1 MAHTAISDAEMRQE
15 HYDPPDVLSQKVE
28 RLAEMV
34 RQSHHMVAFTGA
46 GISTSAGIPDF
57 RGPDGKWTRKAEG
70 LEPLKGVTIVDAY
83 PTLTHMSLVEL
94 LDRQILKF
102 LISQNCDGLHR
113 RSGIPARSISELHG
127 NGWVEICEDC
137 GLQHFRDFV
146 CLRRIKEGGAK
157 CPADHFTGRFCS
169 CGGRLLNSTIDFGQ
183 NLPEMPLERARQ
195 NSIAADLHLAL
206 GSSLRVQP
214 ACDQPATTAKQG
226 GKLVIVNLQKTP
238 LDDLATL
245 RIFAKTDTVM
255 EMLMA
260 RLSIPIPDF
269 RLQRRVLV
277 CRNNSGG
284 LWQAK
289 AVDVHDPSIEMS
301 HICAIDWNK
310 QGLRPKALEN
320 PDIAI
325 CKARG
330 GHRYRAVSDRLSL
343 DLKLYFMGHYR
354 EPPLDL
360 QVDLSNA
367 MLADIRLSFDP
378 YACQWLTTSQDF
390 LEVSQLHV
398 PSDTIAASRVPDYGQ
413 SHRNYCLDLVMRRRN
428 CDLQTAAEIVDQRV
442 ASSKEEAL
450 AAAGTLGHR
459 RR

>member
-1 MAHTAISDAEMRQE
+1 MADTAIADAEMRQE
-15 HYDPPDVLSQKVE
+15 LYDPPEVLSGKID
-28 RLAEMV
+28 RLVQMV
-34 RQSHHMVAFTGA
+34 HQSQHMVAFTGA

-70 LEPLKGVTIVDAY
+70 LEPLKGVRCVEAY
-83 PTLTHMSLVEL
+83 PTPTHMALAEL
-94 LDRQILKF
+94 LNRNILRY

-113 RSGIPARSISELHG
+113 RSGIPAQSISELHG
-127 NGWVEICEDC
+127 NGWAEICEDC

-146 CLRRIKEGGAK
+146 CVRRTRAGGAK

-183 NLPEMPLERARQ
+183 SLPEVPLERARQ
-195 NSIAADLHLAL
+195 NSRAADLHLAL

-214 ACDQPATTAKQG
+214 ACDQPATTANKG

-255 EMLMA
+255 DMLMS
-260 RLSIPIPDF
+260 RLSIPIPAF

-277 CRNNSGG
+277 CRNSSGK

-289 AVDVHDPSIEMS
+289 AVDVHDPSIEMG
-301 HICAIDWNK
+301 HICAVDWNK
-310 QGLRPKALEN
+310 QGLPPKALEN
-320 PDIAI
+320 PEVVI
-325 CKARG
+325 CKTRG
-330 GHRYRAVSDRLSL
+330 GHKYKADLDRHSL
-343 DLKLYFMGHYR
+343 DLKLYFMGHYH

-360 QVDLSNA
+360 QVDLSDA

-378 YACQWLTTSQDF
+378 YSMQWSTTSQDF
-390 LEVSQLHV
+390 LEVSQV
-398 PSDTIAASRVPDYGQ
+398 QAPADAARIPDYGQ
-413 SHRNYCLDLVMRRRN
+413 SHREYCIDAVMRHRK
-428 CDLQTAAEIVDQRV
+428 CDMQTATEIVNQRV
-442 ASSKEEAL
+442 ASSIEEAS
-450 AAAGTLGHR
+450 ATAGTTGRQR
-459 RR
+459 R